1 MNKCKRFLRQG
12 EIAQDIKD
20 SHFEID
26 ELIRRFSVSKS
37 NIKHSL
43 PSYNDLA
50 VAGSHSRYS
59 LMGNR
64 LYHSVQAR

>member
-37 NIKHSL
+37 NIRHSL
-43 PSYNDLA
+43 S
-50 VAGSHSRYS
+50 S
-59 LMGNR
+59 
-64 LYHSVQAR
+64 